1 MEPDDT
7 PAEAAITPTG
17 QWRSLTRSCFDPAEL
32 RAGQADPR
40 GERFWDAIREMGNR
54 RMSGIR
60 AALKAGNQH
69 DQATHL
75 AGELEAIDEVRQL
88 VDIIIDEYRAE
99 QEDKKRRSHEN

>member
-1 MEPDDT
+1 MASE
-7 PAEAAITPTG
+7 E
-17 QWRSLTRSCFDPAEL
+17 LFDPAEL
-32 RAGQADPR
+32 REWQKDPR
-40 GERFWDAIREMGNR
+40 GQRFWDALLEMGNK

-60 AALKAGNQH
+60 AALRAGNQH

-99 QEDKKRRSHEN
+99 QEDENAQKEKA